1 MVLLRTEKDSQL
13 VQPGLQVLRDAGVT
27 FNQINADEA
36 RQIEP
41 AFNPDTDFL
50 GAVQLPGDEIANFG
64 QFALLLKNESQQ
76 PSVNFS

>member
-1 MVLLRTEKDSQL
+1 MLLRSEKDSQL
-13 VQPGLQVLRDAGVT
+13 VQPGLQVVRDAGVT

-50 GAVQLPGDEIANFG
+50 GAVQLPGDEIANCR
-64 QFALLLKNESQQ
+64 QFAPLLKNKSRQ
-76 PSVNFS
+76 PSVDFS